1 MPTPYSLL
9 LTPSSIPNS
18 GRYKMKFE
26 VIAFDADDTLWHNES
41 LYSLT
46 QEKLKQ
52 LLAGY
57 IEVDGIEQR
66 LYQTEMRNLNYF
78 GYGIK
83 GFALS
88 MIETAIELTEGRITG
103 REIQTIIDFAKEMLK
118 ADIQLLDNA
127 EETVA
132 RLAEIYPLMM
142 ITKGDLF
149 DQEAKITRSGLGR
162 YFKYVEI
169 VSEKTTASYAA
180 LLARHHLAAPNFL
193 MVGNSLKSDILPVV
207 ELGGQ
212 AVYVPYHLTWAHET
226 VVKPAGEQSYF
237 QLDHLDQ
244 LPALVARLAG
254 EDGPRGAEVL

>member
-1 MPTPYSLL
+1 M
-9 LTPSSIPNS
+9 
-18 GRYKMKFE
+18 RFD

-57 IEVDGIEQR
+57 IGTEGLEQK
-66 LYQTEMRNLNYF
+66 LYQTEMRNLHYF

-103 REIQTIIDFAKEMLK
+103 QEIQEIINLAKAMLK
-118 ADIQLLDNA
+118 ADIQLFDHA
-127 EETVA
+127 EETVTL
-132 RLAEIYPLMM
+132 LAESYPLMI

-149 DQEAKITRSGLGR
+149 DQETKIARSGLAR
-162 YFKYVEI
+162 YFKHIEI
-169 VSEKTTASYAA
+169 ISEKTTDSYAS
-180 LLARHHLAAPNFL
+180 LLARHQIAPQHFL

-207 ELGGQ
+207 ALGGQ
-212 AVYVPYHLTWAHET
+212 AVYVPYQLTWVHET
-226 VVKPAGEQSYF
+226 VAKPEEKQGYF
-237 QLDHLDQ
+237 QLDHLGQ
-244 LPALVARLAG
+244 LPALVARLSV
-254 EDGPRGAEVL
+254 EPVC